1 MADPG
6 HGLPDAAVSGYLVGM
21 TEPAPEPTLS
31 DVLAAL
37 SAIAQAQAEHGTAL
51 AAAAEKLDDVETKVD
66 MLGQDVM
73 AVKVDTGFI
82 DRHIGDFQA
91 WARRHESDP
100 NAHRP
105 AA

>member
-1 MADPG
+1 
-6 HGLPDAAVSGYLVGM
+6 M
-21 TEPAPEPTLS
+21 TEPAPEPTLA
-31 DVLAAL
+31 DLMAAIN
-37 SAIAQAQAEHGTAL
+37 AIAQTQATHGEAL
-51 AAAAEKLDDVETKVD
+51 AAVEVKLDTVASEQQIISGKLDQLT
-66 MLGQDVM
+66 QDVM

-91 WARRHESDP
+91 WARAHQNNP

>member
-1 MADPG
+1 
-6 HGLPDAAVSGYLVGM
+6 M
-21 TEPAPEPTLS
+21 TEPTPEPTLS

-37 SAIAQAQAEHGTAL
+37 AAIAQTQAEQGTAL
-51 AAAAEKLDDVETKVD
+51 AAVAEKLDDVESKVD
-66 MLGQDVM
+66 LLGQDVM

-91 WARRHESDP
+91 WARRHQADP